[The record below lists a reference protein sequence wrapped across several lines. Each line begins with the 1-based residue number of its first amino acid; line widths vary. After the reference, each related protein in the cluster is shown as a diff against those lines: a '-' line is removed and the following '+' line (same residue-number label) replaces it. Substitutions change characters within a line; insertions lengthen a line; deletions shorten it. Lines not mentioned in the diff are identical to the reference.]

1 MFEVPASQVRK
12 IPGGEY
18 DTIVCN
24 GEATLLRDVRCDRLV
39 LGGTLGGPYSL
50 SAGFI
55 EGHGTLSVRG
65 GIRTNEASF
74 SGLTILRS
82 TLQVAGTLQTAGY
95 LHCQANVIAGAV
107 SIDGNAHA
115 EGTITTGR
123 LRAFAHMDLGR
134 VNATEVS
141 VVFEQ
146 KSQIRSLTGR
156 VISLRRKEF
165 DYLTR
170 LFSSKKELAE
180 RSYLV
185 VSEDIIGDHILL
197 EYVRAKSV
205 KGIDVTIGAGCR
217 IEVVYY
223 RDHIY
228 IDETA
233 WVGRYEPYGEPG
245 QDEENTPD
253 GAGNAGAPKGG
264 KG

>member
-123 LRAFAHMDLGR
+123 LRAFKFLSGKDGGFGPSHRRQMAVELYLALVENQARTVRRLVGISDCFGR
-134 VNATEVS
+134 RGV
-141 VVFEQ
+141 
-146 KSQIRSLTGR
+146 
-156 VISLRRKEF
+156 
-165 DYLTR
+165 
-170 LFSSKKELAE
+170 
-180 RSYLV
+180 
-185 VSEDIIGDHILL
+185 H
-197 EYVRAKSV
+197 
-205 KGIDVTIGAGCR
+205 
-217 IEVVYY
+217 
-223 RDHIY
+223 
-228 IDETA
+228 
-233 WVGRYEPYGEPG
+233 
-245 QDEENTPD
+245 PD
-253 GAGNAGAPKGG
+253 R
-264 KG
+264 